1 MAVVGRRPPNG
12 GSVKK
17 ASVEGLVCTSCGETS
32 VIEIEMTLPDGT
44 EVVFCSCHVCE
55 AKWWN
60 REGETIAVDGII
72 DLVGEG

>member
-1 MAVVGRRPPNG
+1 MGGRWAAAPQG
-12 GSVKK
+12 GHMRK
-17 ASVEGLVCTSCGETS
+17 ASIDGIVCTSCGEKS
-32 VIEIEMTLPDGT
+32 VIQIEMTLPDGT

-72 DLVGEG
+72 DLVGES